1 MVTRH
6 VKWPDTFIFKSQI
19 KARDSDGPD
28 QKIDLNRPTY
38 EQIHQMIFTDGTQ
51 NQFKPID
58 ELKLEIRNLQ
68 ALNIKGLFHNEFDR
82 VSSKVDGSE
91 WWKCTV

>member
-1 MVTRH
+1 MVTRQ

-68 ALNIKGLFHNEFDR
+68 ALNIKGLFNFIMNLME
-82 VSSKVDGSE
+82 STL
-91 WWKCTV
+91 KCTV